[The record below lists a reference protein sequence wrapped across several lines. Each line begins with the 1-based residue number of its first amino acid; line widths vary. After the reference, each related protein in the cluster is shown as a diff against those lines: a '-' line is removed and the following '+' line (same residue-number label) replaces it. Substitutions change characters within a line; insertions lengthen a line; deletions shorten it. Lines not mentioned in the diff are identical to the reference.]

1 MGEIRVNH
9 CSGLWTLKSDVLL
22 RTGETLK
29 WHNRHLPILQ
39 QNHSGGA
46 CVAANLTAKPFW
58 RCLCSAHLTAKPFRW
73 CLCCCQSYGK
83 TILYVPVLLPILQQN
98 HFVVA
103 CVAANLTAKPFW
115 RCLCCC
121 QSYSKTIL
129 AMFVLLPILQ
139 QNYSGDTCVALGVS
153 FPLFEPPG
161 FFSLRTFAEKT
172 NGFQFKTS

>member
-46 CVAANLTAKPFW
+46 CVAANLTAKPFGQ
-58 RCLCSAHLTAKPFRW
+58 CLCCCSSYSKTILAVLALLPALQQNHSGGACVLPILQQNHSGGACVAAHLTAKPF
-73 CLCCCQSYGK
+73 C
-83 TILYVPVLLPILQQN
+83 T
-98 HFVVA
+98 A
-103 CVAANLTAKPFW
+103 CVTAHLRAKPFCS
-115 RCLCCC
+115 CLCCC

-129 AMFVLLPILQ
+129 AMSVLLPILQ
-139 QNYSGDTCVALGVS
+139 QNHSGDVCVAANLTAKP
-153 FPLFEPPG
+153 FW
-161 FFSLRTFAEKT
+161 
-172 NGFQFKTS
+172 